1 VTVLRRAEAA
11 DLDAIMAIERATY
24 PDDAWSASSMR
35 AELDGSHGYYLVA
48 AADGVDGGDGPVEGY
63 GGLLAPQ
70 GSRQGDIQTVTVA
83 ESARG
88 RGIGRLLLTELL
100 AEAERRGADEVFL
113 EVRAGNEV
121 AQRLYASLGFERIA
135 VRPRYYQPGGE
146 DAWVMRRSAS

>member
-1 VTVLRRAEAA
+1 VTRLRRAEAA

-48 AADGVDGGDGPVEGY
+48 VGDDDSGAAIEGY